1 MMNYNDFLNKQVVNK
16 NNELGVVLSFD
27 NEHIIVKYP
36 NDEKTYNPDIAFK
49 TGFLAFKNKSL
60 KRLIDQDLLDKDIAA
75 KKKEEELAENHR
87 KYLAR
92 RKKVNETYKRMYAK
106 NRMLLALFGKDFIYP
121 PIKEFEKKY
130 KHLID
135 RSTKYQTVFTGS
147 YGYYGTPWYYWY

>member
-1 MMNYNDFLNKQVVNK
+1 MNYNDFLNKQVVNK

-27 NEHIIVKYP
+27 NKYIIVKYP
-36 NDEKTYNPDIAFK
+36 NDEKTYNPDVAFK

-87 KYLAR
+87 KYQAR
-92 RKKVNETYKRMYAK
+92 RKKVNETYKRMYEK
-106 NRMLLALFGKDFIYP
+106 NGMLLALFGEDFVYP

-135 RSTKYQTVFTGS
+135 RSAK
-147 YGYYGTPWYYWY
+147 

>member
-1 MMNYNDFLNKQVVNK
+1 MNYNDFLNKQVVNK
-16 NNELGVVLSFD
+16 YNELGVVLSFD

-87 KYLAR
+87 KHLAR
-92 RKKVNETYKRMYAK
+92 RKKVNETYKRMHAK
-106 NRMLLALFGKDFIYP
+106 NRMLLTLFGKDFIYP

-135 RSTKYQTVFTGS
+135 RSTKYPTVFTGS